1 MEMKRLKKG
10 ILLYLHFKN
19 MKIYLLII
27 ATFVLVSYGIEKL
40 HYNEH
45 SLLLEK
51 IINEKQ
57 CWTFYNGDI
66 ECINFENSKIYV
78 LPYLDTLESEMFLR
92 TSKENPDFIKLQNNL
107 NAIDSINN
115 SFGKPLKIDNKKLK
129 SNFVFKED
137 EADLVISF
145 TSFFLIEDNKYCVVQ
160 IRENEKI
167 WVFKVINKN
176 CNFELEVNLILP

>member
-1 MEMKRLKKG
+1 M
-10 ILLYLHFKN
+10 
-19 MKIYLLII
+19 
-27 ATFVLVSYGIEKL
+27 VSYERGQL
-40 HYNEH
+40 HQNEH

-57 CWTFYNGDI
+57 CMTFYNGNI
-66 ECINFENSKIYV
+66 ECINFEDSKIYV

-92 TSKENPDFIKLQNNL
+92 TSEENPDFIKLQNNL

-115 SFGKPLKIDNKKLK
+115 SFGAPLKIDNKKLK

-160 IRENEKI
+160 IRENEKM

-176 CNFELEVNLILP
+176 CKFEIEIDLILP